1 MKLKTRRTH
10 RVWKRFTE
18 PMNIFRR
25 LFLSFFSW
33 TLILS
38 PIFSLL
44 PPQTPTALAQ
54 NAPERQTQFLIKQ
67 DGSLLEG
74 VINVSGGYYTVE
86 VAQGKGILYVRKE
99 QVYKVVDSIAQA
111 YQEKLQTMVYQ
122 DAREFLSLAE
132 WCIQN
137 KLYPQAQEALNQAQ
151 KQQNNHPM
159 IKVYQRRLDL
169 AQEQA
174 LREAQQEQAQAQTR
188 ETSDSGLSGNS
199 EENGRANAN
208 NATAVNL
215 EEEANR
221 QILLQQ
227 RALEQM
233 ARNMPGDT
241 LKQFTSE
248 IQPLLQSGCGTAS
261 CHGAETQTDFKII
274 PSASKA
280 RSLTLR
286 NLYSALRQVNRENPQ
301 NSPLLTKAVEAHGQL
316 EVPIFSKS
324 RASAYSR
331 LVSWTYRVTRPAR
344 IYSVEQTH
352 FLDQTIGRH
361 SKEEKA
367 VNPFEQAFWEE
378 AETPPEPT
386 GTGKSEPAETEPVA
400 EPSAVPGAN
409 SSPSATFPD
418 ASDQDAQL
426 EPGASRQKTGLQN
439 GLPNKRKTS
448 TVQRGNPTPETY
460 EAMDPFDPNTFNN
473 LQTGIANN
481 TPGSAIVPPDQG
493 AGLAPGTTI
502 QSAIQPGTSGSAVV
516 QFTPDGYKAASSQTA
531 APVIPAWSNATQP
544 AAAGEPSLIQGNGT
558 RNKTRINP
566 GFNSEMPSQPSI
578 VSQSSVISAPGT
590 FGGINNTPDQVMAK
604 PNYGIQ
610 PGPEAQQYMQT
621 PAQQMLN
628 RQSVPQDDEP
638 VAIIRNGKLISGS
651 SAWENPP
658 QVEEP
663 VNRKPTAKTNS
674 SQTNRSY
681 STSPE
686 DAGYDELP
694 RVDLLFGG
702 K

>member
-1 MKLKTRRTH
+1 
-10 RVWKRFTE
+10 
-18 PMNIFRR
+18 MNIFRR
-25 LFLSFFSW
+25 FFLSFFSW

-38 PIFSLL
+38 PILSLL
-44 PPQTPTALAQ
+44 PPQTPTASAQ
-54 NAPERQTQFLIKQ
+54 TAPERQERQTQFLIKQ

-99 QVYKVVDSIAQA
+99 QVFKVVDSIAQA

-159 IKVYQRRLDL
+159 IKVYQRRLDI

-174 LREAQQEQAQAQTR
+174 LREARQAQQQTQNQTR
-188 ETSDSGLSGNS
+188 DTASAGLPGNS
-199 EENGRANAN
+199 EENGRANVG

-361 SKEEKA
+361 SKEEKTI
-367 VNPFEQAFWEE
+367 NPFEQAFWEE

-386 GTGKSEPAETEPVA
+386 GAGKSEPTAMEPAVEPSIEPVPA
-400 EPSAVPGAN
+400 SSQSAV
-409 SSPSATFPD
+409 SPNEA
-418 ASDQDAQL
+418 DQTAP
-426 EPGASRQKTGLQN
+426 ESGGSRRKTGLQN
-439 GLPNKRKTS
+439 GLPNKPKTS
-448 TVQRGNPTPETY
+448 TVQRGNPKPESY

-473 LQTGIANN
+473 LQTGPANN
-481 TPGSAIVPPDQG
+481 TSGPANVPPDLG

-531 APVIPAWSNATQP
+531 APVIPAWSNAAQP
-544 AAAGEPSLIQGNGT
+544 AAGEPSLVSGNGT
-558 RNKTRINP
+558 RNNLGSNP
-566 GFNSEMPSQPSI
+566 GYNSEMPRQPSI
-578 VSQSSVISAPGT
+578 ASQSSVISAPGT
-590 FGGINNTPDQVMAK
+590 FGGINNSPDQVMAQ

-610 PGPEAQQYMQT
+610 PGPAADQYMQT

-628 RQSVPQDDEP
+628 QQSVPQDDEP

-651 SAWENPP
+651 SAWENSP
-658 QVEEP
+658 QAEEP

-674 SQTNRSY
+674 SRTNRSN